1 MGVSKVFQGYFKEV
15 LRVFQG
21 RLRGVPRDLQWWFK
35 GASRISK
42 RSSKGVFREFQGSF
56 KDILRKFQ
64 GCLKKVSS
72 VFQENFKKKVSMV
85 FQEWFNEVLF
95 CNFVFAW
102 ISSQLPE
109 QKEGLLS
116 VLGSR
121 HILLK
126 SKMSMLKHCYCPLAP
141 GFLSKSQGK
150 GKTRSWLYFCNIKT
164 NNNWQEP
171 SNDFHWRNCN
181 TPFWWT
187 MTFDER
193 QPLMVDNHWW
203 KTTLDGRWT
212 SMFDGPQIL
221 LKDGLWLKMTFDG
234 RQPLMRVNLR

>member
-1 MGVSKVFQGYFKEV
+1 
-15 LRVFQG
+15 
-21 RLRGVPRDLQWWFK
+21 
-35 GASRISK
+35 
-42 RSSKGVFREFQGSF
+42 
-56 KDILRKFQ
+56 
-64 GCLKKVSS
+64 
-72 VFQENFKKKVSMV
+72 MV

-150 GKTRSWLYFCNIKT
+150 SKTSSWLYFCNIKT

-234 RQPLMRVNLR
+234 RQPLMRLNLRKKISLDGRQPQMVVNLKWKTNGRHRKLDNELWWKKTLDGRQH